1 MSANNQT
8 SEQTHKQTKL
18 SFKTQKRKNVKSES
32 VVLPE
37 HLPEKVFAIDLT
49 EDVIDMT
56 SQTDT
61 RGNSQNSRP
70 FNTTQECFTNVLDMF
85 FVL

>member
-1 MSANNQT
+1 MSAKNQT
-8 SEQTHKQTKL
+8 SEQTHKQTRL
-18 SFKTQKRKNVKSES
+18 SLKTQKRKNVTSES

-49 EDVIDMT
+49 EDVLDVT

-61 RGNSQNSRP
+61 RGK
-70 FNTTQECFTNVLDMF
+70 
-85 FVL
+85 

>member
-1 MSANNQT
+1 MSANNQP

-18 SFKTQKRKNVKSES
+18 SFKTQKRKNVTSES

-37 HLPEKVFAIDLT
+37 YLPENVFAIDLT
-49 EDVIDMT
+49 EDVLDVT

-61 RGNSQNSRP
+61 RGK
-70 FNTTQECFTNVLDMF
+70 
-85 FVL
+85 

>member
-8 SEQTHKQTKL
+8 SEQTHKQTRL
-18 SFKTQKRKNVKSES
+18 SLKTQKCKNVTSES

-37 HLPEKVFAIDLT
+37 YLPENVFAIDLT
-49 EDVIDMT
+49 EDVLDVT

-61 RGNSQNSRP
+61 RGK
-70 FNTTQECFTNVLDMF
+70 
-85 FVL
+85 

>member
-8 SEQTHKQTKL
+8 SEQTKL
-18 SFKTQKRKNVKSES
+18 SFKTQKRKNVTSES

-49 EDVIDMT
+49 EDVLDVT

-61 RGNSQNSRP
+61 RGK
-70 FNTTQECFTNVLDMF
+70 
-85 FVL
+85 